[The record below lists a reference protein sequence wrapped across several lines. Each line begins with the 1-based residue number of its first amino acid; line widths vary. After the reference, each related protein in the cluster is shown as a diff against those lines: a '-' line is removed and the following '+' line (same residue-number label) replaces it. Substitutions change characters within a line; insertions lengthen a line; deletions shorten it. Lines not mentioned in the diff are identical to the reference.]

1 MNLLAID
8 TCTEVCSVSLL
19 LDNKKIDRF
28 VEGVEKSSSLI
39 LPLCDEVFDE
49 ANILPKNLD
58 GVLYT
63 RGPGSFTGVRMCTA
77 VVQGISFAHNI
88 PTLGL
93 STLEVIG
100 YGASKKYNK
109 DKVAI
114 ALDARMGEVYWA
126 YYINN
131 KIHNESLKKPN
142 EVDSLGAEY
151 IGVGTGWGAYEE
163 LSFHSGVNDLVSECH
178 PQATNLID
186 LALEYIDSGVK
197 MTLDIAMPVYLRNNV
212 AHKSLK

>member
-1 MNLLAID
+1 MRQIFCL
-8 TCTEVCSVSLL
+8 
-19 LDNKKIDRF
+19 KIWM
-28 VEGVEKSSSLI
+28 E
-39 LPLCDEVFDE
+39 C
-49 ANILPKNLD
+49 
-58 GVLYT
+58 YT
-63 RGPGSFTGVRMCTA
+63 LVVPGPSTGVRMCTA

-131 KIHNESLKKPN
+131 KIHNESLKNQTRSTVWVP
-142 EVDSLGAEY
+142 S
-151 IGVGTGWGAYEE
+151 I
-163 LSFHSGVNDLVSECH
+163 
-178 PQATNLID
+178 
-186 LALEYIDSGVK
+186 
-197 MTLDIAMPVYLRNNV
+197 
-212 AHKSLK
+212 